1 MSYSSMKAD
10 QFDKFNRYD
19 GKCRFR
25 HDIPCDLFLLSW
37 TLTPPT
43 YVRGF
48 ATQANRNLA
57 TALKELKI
65 PNRFGHLV
73 NLLYADYVDASNVTN
88 VAIQLNKRPEIAHGL
103 EDLDDQDR

>member
-1 MSYSSMKAD
+1 MKAD